1 MWWNMKNGRKNK
13 FLISCCHIIF
23 IIYFMFLI
31 KIILF
36 KYRGFFPFF
45 NNLTKGELSGF
56 RSYNIIP
63 FQSIWEFTKLIFSG
77 NFSRGFNNIVG
88 NVFVFAPFGFFL
100 PLLYKK
106 CRTWKTVVL
115 AGFCVSLF
123 FEVCQYFL
131 YLGSADVDDVI
142 LNLLGVVLGFLFF
155 RVMIKITEKET
166 ARYIVTIILST
177 IGFIVA
183 GYLAVDYFG
192 IMFGI
197 RNQSNQN
204 YLSDSGNGIRSDF
217 SDNEL
222 VEVSSDGNSGEEQ
235 LKAGSD
241 VEYELCGY
249 ITALDDSSITINKSQ
264 IEDLG
269 EGWTIETINIDNPD
283 LQTVC
288 ITETTKYTQK
298 DIYDVNG
305 DKVET
310 LEAAKEDL
318 DIDQYINI
326 KGYQSDSKFY
336 ATEIEIYNFLF
347 R

>member
-45 NNLTKGELSGF
+45 NNLMKGELSGF
-56 RSYNIIP
+56 HSYNIIP
-63 FQSIWEFTKLIFSG
+63 FQSILAFTKLMFSG

-88 NVFVFAPFGFFL
+88 NVFVFAPFGYFL

-106 CRTWKTVVL
+106 CRKWKTVVL

-155 RVMIKITEKET
+155 RVMITITEKET
-166 ARYIVTIILST
+166 KRYIVTIILST

-197 RNQSNQN
+197 RNQSNQS
-204 YLSDSGNGIRSDF
+204 YLSDSGNDLWSDF

-222 VEVSSDGNSGEEQ
+222 VEVSSDDNSDEEQ

-318 DIDQYINI
+318 GIDQYIDI
-326 KGYQSDSKFY
+326 KGYQSDNKFY